1 MLFIF
6 QGNILVLL
14 PGLDDILAVR
24 VALQNAL
31 RLGVRQY
38 TDCLSDMFFLFTE
51 RPIGYCTAPFKVG
64 CH

>member
-1 MLFIF
+1 MALHF

-31 RLGVRQY
+31 RLGVR
-38 TDCLSDMFFLFTE
+38 
-51 RPIGYCTAPFKVG
+51 R
-64 CH
+64 